1 MFESFAANRTLKDTL
16 AVMINSRR
24 LSHAILLQGD
34 PGTGKRTLARLIAQA
49 VLCRSQQAR
58 PCGVCSSCH
67 KAEKGIHPDIIEAG
81 AEAVRPLSF
90 HIETIR
96 DLRQE
101 AFIAPNES
109 ESKIYILHN
118 AQNMTR
124 QAQNALLKVLE
135 EPPEYVIFILL
146 CENRSTML
154 ETILSRCVTFTLEP
168 PDEQTCAQVLA
179 GRKPGLE
186 AEQYQ
191 AAAIEAEGNIGRALS
206 LLDSESEEGER
217 ANRAWDAAQSLLS
230 VICTGDEFTL
240 LSAVSKYERQKESF
254 VQILPCLK
262 QMVKEASL
270 KKFTSS
276 HSGLS
281 SLPAV
286 KEAASKLSALQSM
299 KILDIID
306 NAARR
311 IRQNVNFNL
320 VLAAFCAE
328 TAGSGRK

>member
-1 MFESFAANRTLKDTL
+1 M
-16 AVMINSRR
+16 
-24 LSHAILLQGD
+24 
-34 PGTGKRTLARLIAQA
+34 
-49 VLCRSQQAR
+49 
-58 PCGVCSSCH
+58 
-67 KAEKGIHPDIIEAG
+67 
-81 AEAVRPLSF
+81 
-90 HIETIR
+90 
-96 DLRQE
+96 
-101 AFIAPNES
+101 
-109 ESKIYILHN
+109 
-118 AQNMTR
+118 
-124 QAQNALLKVLE
+124 
-135 EPPEYVIFILL
+135 
-146 CENRSTML
+146 
-154 ETILSRCVTFTLEP
+154 
-168 PDEQTCAQVLA
+168 LA
-179 GRKPGLE
+179 GRKPGLS
-186 AEQYQ
+186 AEQFH
-191 AAAIEAEGNIGRALS
+191 AAAIEAEGYIGRALS